1 MGDARDVDVA
11 ATRVQVERE
20 FVELLRTVREAVQQ
34 QDRVR
39 DRSAVM
45 IEARSPLERERII
58 AGIERNVVLD
68 RPPSVSKRS
77 RVRLVRCTRA
87 RARDCPEK

>member
-1 MGDARDVDVA
+1 MGNARDVDVA

-45 IEARSPLERERII
+45 IEARSPLERERVI
-58 AGIERNVVLD
+58 AGIQRDVVLD
-68 RPPSVSKRS
+68 RPPGVSKRPC
-77 RVRLVRCTRA
+77 VRLVRCTRA
-87 RARDCPEK
+87 RARDRPQK